1 LYNFIKKLPIFLLLL
16 LLVSCSD
23 AVSVSTIDKS
33 YSTDT
38 VTVDAKIPQ
47 ISGLHDEEFNNQVN
61 KEYEKSITAILE
73 DFKKKAAKTGDKSE
87 FSVTTTEYKND
98 GRFFS
103 AVTQVDYCAQS
114 SHKSSFRVTKN
125 IDVIRSVDVKLSD
138 LFEGDEY
145 IDMINARLESTV
157 KENSGKYAGLW
168 EKPRLLENQDF
179 YITDKE
185 LVIYYQPYKL
195 SYYERGFVEFPL
207 SLADMSGYLKKEYQ
221 HLAIY
226 P

>member
-1 LYNFIKKLPIFLLLL
+1 MYNFIKKLPIFLAVA

-23 AVSVSTIDKS
+23 TVSVTNIDKS
-33 YSTDT
+33 YKTET

-47 ISGLHDEEFNNQVN
+47 ISGLANESFANEIN
-61 KEYEKSITAILE
+61 KEYEKAITGILE
-73 DFKKKAAKTGDKSE
+73 KFKKQASKTGDKSE
-87 FSVTTTEYKND
+87 FSVTTTQYKND

-114 SHKSSFRVTKN
+114 SHKTSVRITKN
-125 IDVIRSVDVKLSD
+125 IDAIRCVTVTLSD
-138 LFEGDEY
+138 LFEGEEY

-168 EKPRLLENQDF
+168 EMPRLLDNQDF

-185 LVIYYQPYKL
+185 LVLYYQPYKL
-195 SYYERGFVEFPL
+195 SYYERGFVEIPL
-207 SLADMSGYLKKEYQ
+207 SLSDMSGYLKKEYQ